1 MSTILMPS
9 PGTEL
14 IKRRPYQIAG
24 LIAGLAVFAVM
35 LSIGGPHWGISPVAW
50 RVAAFAYGLVAAVFG

>member
-1 MSTILMPS
+1 MPS

-24 LIAGLAVFAVM
+24 LIAGLAF
-35 LSIGGPHWGISPVAW
+35 
-50 RVAAFAYGLVAAVFG
+50 FAYGLVAAVFG